1 MRRVL
6 ILEREPFLGALL
18 GERFR
23 RSGFDVKLLSQPAET
38 SAGTVFGPLPGP
50 VPDLLIVGTHEPG
63 TLQRLQDAAPGVPL
77 IMLGE
82 GTSPRRFCS
91 TLEKPFSPN
100 GLVDLAN
107 RCLVTHKLQRDASKR
122 FGIIPNS

>member
-23 RSGFDVKLLSQPAET
+23 RSGFEVKLLSQPAEV
-38 SAGTVFGPLPGP
+38 ALGTVPDP

-63 TLQRLQDAAPGVPL
+63 TLQTLQDAAPGVPL

-82 GTSPRRFCS
+82 GTSPHRFCS

-107 RCLVTHKLQRDASKR
+107 RCLVTHKLQRDTSKR
-122 FGIIPNS
+122 FGMIPNS

>member
-6 ILEREPFLGALL
+6 ILEREPFLGSLL

-23 RSGFDVKLLSQPAET
+23 RSGFEVKLLSQPSVPIGA
-38 SAGTVFGPLPGP
+38 P
-50 VPDLLIVGTHEPG
+50 PDLLIVGAHEPG
-63 TLQRLQDAAPGVPL
+63 ALQTLQDAAPGVPL
-77 IMLGE
+77 IMLGD
-82 GTSPRRFCS
+82 GVPSRSFCS

-100 GLVDLAN
+100 GLVELAN
-107 RCLVTHKLQRDASKR
+107 RCLVTHKLQRDTSKK

>member
-23 RSGFDVKLLSQPAET
+23 RSGFDVKLLSQPAEVPAVT
-38 SAGTVFGPLPGP
+38 APEP

-82 GTSPRRFCS
+82 GTSSRHFCS
-91 TLEKPFSPN
+91 TLVKPFSPK